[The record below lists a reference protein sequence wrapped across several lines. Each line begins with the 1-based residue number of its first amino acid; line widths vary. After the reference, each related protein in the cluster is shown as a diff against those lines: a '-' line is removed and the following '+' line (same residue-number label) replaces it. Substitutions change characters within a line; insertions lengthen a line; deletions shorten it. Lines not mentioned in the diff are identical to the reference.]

1 MRIEFKALAH
11 FAPGTISKQFRKV
24 RRAFGGRGMG
34 RAPHSVTANAYC
46 PSSSTVTRRRTVF
59 HDFDASGFAVGA
71 AYHLSAP
78 SQCEDRR
85 SCSSRTS
92 RSNVAALTASRALSA
107 STPVDILVQGFDLA
121 GRGICQCEVVEGT
134 PQRTNVLLDDGDSA
148 ADQWEAVELSAD

>member
-1 MRIEFKALAH
+1 LPIFIDRD
-11 FAPGTISKQFRKV
+11 APPYGFSRFR
-24 RRAFGGRGMG
+24 RL
-34 RAPHSVTANAYC
+34 
-46 PSSSTVTRRRTVF
+46 
-59 HDFDASGFAVGA
+59 DFAVGA

-92 RSNVAALTASRALSA
+92 RSNVATLTASSAFSA
-107 STPVDILVQGFDLA
+107 STRLTSWCRASISLA
-121 GRGICQCEVVEGT
+121 VVFCQCEVVEGS